1 MSFADSPLAPRHGLL
16 VLALASAGLIAGCN
30 PSVRAPQ
37 STPGASADAASA
49 ELAWSRWNCGGAAL
63 EVAFAAD
70 AAYLRETTAL
80 TTLMPEA
87 SASGAR
93 YRGQRA
99 AGGVGLWSKGDALSF
114 SADGQSWV
122 ECARAAA
129 AFSAWGQ
136 EPSWKLGME
145 GDRGTLQRPGLG
157 EPLGLLVRSL
167 RSEGGATLISADS
180 VDGAVEI
187 RLDDGICRDVMSGM
201 PYPQSVAIDLP
212 NRQLRGCGGD
222 PAQLL
227 RAQPWAIPTPVAG
240 RELATLVFLDAN
252 GVSLQA
258 PCNQHIGSY
267 RLSGEGLTL
276 TFSASSKKGC
286 PAEIEQEDRRLIEA
300 LAEATRF
307 DVDDAGMLNL
317 IGPRGLIVQA
327 QPAPLM

>member
-1 MSFADSPLAPRHGLL
+1 MSFTDKPLAPRLGLL
-16 VLALASAGLIAGCN
+16 ALALASAGLVAGCN
-30 PSVRAPQ
+30 PSVRTPQ
-37 STPGASADAASA
+37 TTPSASADAST

-80 TTLMPEA
+80 TTLLPEA

-93 YRGQRA
+93 YLGQRA
-99 AGGVGLWSKGDALSF
+99 AGDVGLWSKGDDLSF
-114 SADGQSWV
+114 SADGETWTK
-122 ECARAAA
+122 CARAAA
-129 AFSAWGQ
+129 AFSAWGL
-136 EPSWKLGME
+136 EPSWKLSMA
-145 GDRGTLQRPGLG
+145 GDSGTLQRPGLG

-167 RSEGGATLISADS
+167 RSEGGATLVSADS
-180 VDGAVEI
+180 ADGAVEI

-227 RAQPWAIPTPVAG
+227 RAQPWVIPTLVAG
-240 RELATLVFLDAN
+240 RELATLAFLDAD
-252 GVSLQA
+252 GLSLQA
-258 PCNQHIGSY
+258 PCNQHMGSY
-267 RLSGEGLTL
+267 RLGSEGLSL
-276 TFSASSKKGC
+276 TFSASSKRGC

-300 LAEATRF
+300 LAQATRF
-307 DVDDAGMLNL
+307 DVDDSGMLNL